1 MAIYLDSAELAEAQ
15 RALSLGFV
23 RGITTNPTLI
33 ARSGRPGAE
42 VLADLLHLT
51 SGPVFY
57 QITALTE
64 AERIEQAHET
74 FDLAPERLIIKIP
87 ATTENYALAAGL
99 IADGVTCCMTA
110 VSSAAQAYLAGE
122 IGAAYIAPYVN
133 RLTRNLGDGPAL
145 VRQMAAVLSGMPTR
159 ILAAS
164 LKSPDEVVEAVL
176 AGAHDVTTTL
186 DVLLA
191 MGEHPLS
198 QQAIDAFNRD
208 SAGVTQQ

>member
-15 RALSLGFV
+15 RALALGFV
-23 RGITTNPTLI
+23 HGVTTNPTLI
-33 ARSGRPGAE
+33 ARSGRPGPD

-51 SGPVFY
+51 GGPVFY
-57 QITALTE
+57 QLTAGTE
-64 AERIEQAHET
+64 AARVEQAHAI
-74 FDLAPERLIIKIP
+74 FDLAPTRLIIKIP
-87 ATTENYALAAGL
+87 ATTANYALAARL
-99 IADGVTCCMTA
+99 IAEGVACCMTA
-110 VSSAAQAYLAGE
+110 VSSPAQAYLAGE

-133 RLTRNLGDGPAL
+133 RLTRHLGDGPAL
-145 VRQMAAVLSGMPTR
+145 VRQMAAVLAGTPTR

-164 LKSPDEVVEAVL
+164 LKSPEEVVAAVT

-198 QQAIDAFNRD
+198 QDAIAAFDRAA
-208 SAGVTQQ
+208 AGAAQE